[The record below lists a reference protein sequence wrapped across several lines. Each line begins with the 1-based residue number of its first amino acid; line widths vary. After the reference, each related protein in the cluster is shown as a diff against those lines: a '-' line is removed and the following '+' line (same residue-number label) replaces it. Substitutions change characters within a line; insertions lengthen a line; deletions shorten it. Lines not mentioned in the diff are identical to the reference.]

1 MAAGA
6 IPAVPA
12 HSPTTA
18 SALAPEALT
27 RARVIR
33 AEVNAEATS
42 TRVVQSFTL
51 VTDWLEPPRVVPAD
65 NGIYFAICSARAKCP
80 YPRRSAAWPA
90 DAFLPRHEALE
101 LALRTFMET
110 SVSLVIVALP
120 TAKPVWVV
128 FERDDLLANIDAP
141 ALLAQFANPPAAA
154 DTAFRE
160 LIGQLTRPRLFLPL
174 PILPP
179 PRDTIYA
186 ARLFAP

>member
-1 MAAGA
+1 
-6 IPAVPA
+6 
-12 HSPTTA
+12 
-18 SALAPEALT
+18 
-27 RARVIR
+27 
-33 AEVNAEATS
+33 
-42 TRVVQSFTL
+42 
-51 VTDWLEPPRVVPAD
+51 
-65 NGIYFAICSARAKCP
+65 
-80 YPRRSAAWPA
+80 
-90 DAFLPRHEALE
+90 
-101 LALRTFMET
+101 MET

-186 ARLFAP
+186 VRLFAP